1 LEGLSLTAQ
10 ALPVLAPVYSSAIAT
25 MFSKRL
31 STLLVLVGVAVA
43 AVQLPVQ
50 ESDSVSGILA
60 ENQVPLQY
68 STQPEVANAWVD
80 RPFDTDSLQPKFE
93 PVGKLSA
100 VGSDQWTTLHHP
112 VFPGY
117 SVRIKQS
124 RFCDTTVK

>member
-1 LEGLSLTAQ
+1 
-10 ALPVLAPVYSSAIAT
+10 

-31 STLLVLVGVAVA
+31 SALLVFIGIAVA
-43 AVQLPVQ
+43 FIQLPVQ
-50 ESDSVSGILA
+50 ESDSVSEILS
-60 ENQVPLQY
+60 EDVVRLRY
-68 STQPEVANAWVD
+68 STPVGVVNPWVHC
-80 RPFDTDSLQPKFE
+80 PFDTDSLQPEFE

-124 RFCDTTVK
+124 HFCDTTVK